1 MKKILL
7 LLLFIVLTLSAKADD
22 TLNTS
27 RWYVGVHGNQSYS
40 KMWDKKDLFHDDTL
54 ERIDNG
60 DAKAYSFSITGGI
73 EIKRKLFASTDNF
86 KSVFGGEFF
95 FDYINKTVVQGDK
108 PMRINWVIRS
118 RPMANSSVFKNK
130 YLAGVRGKL
139 GFRLF
144 ERADIY
150 GHIGLAYWGRDWYLY
165 RDDTEIYNK
174 FYEDPNWKLLPI
186 YGLGATIHITE
197 NWAANISYSIIRQT
211 VYITNDRN
219 DDDYYYV
226 KPEIGIN
233 ILTVGVVYYF

>member
-7 LLLFIVLTLSAKADD
+7 LLLFTILTLPAKADD

-27 RWYVGVHGNQSYS
+27 RWYVGAHGNQSYS
-40 KMWDKKDLFHDDTL
+40 KMWDKKDVFNDDAL

-73 EIKRKLFASTDNF
+73 EIKRKLFDSTDNF

-108 PMRINWVIRS
+108 PRRISWVVWS
-118 RPMANSSVFKNK
+118 RPMANKSVFKNK
-130 YLAGVRGKL
+130 YIAGMRGKL

-150 GHIGLAYWGRDWYLY
+150 GHIGLAYWGRDWYLD
-165 RDDTEIYNK
+165 RDNIYSK
-174 FYEDPNWKLLPI
+174 FYEDPDWKILPI
-186 YGLGATIHITE
+186 YGLGGSIHITE
-197 NWAANISYSIIRQT
+197 HWAVNINYSIIRKS
-211 VYITNDRN
+211 VSIGSDRN
-219 DDDYYYV
+219 MVDYNYNE
-226 KPEIGIN
+226 PEIGIN